1 MIPSSI
7 TSRIAPIARWL
18 QGWQWSLP
26 KLAASGAIAG
36 GVLLLFAALFSPWM
50 KVPLTPL
57 EVADA
62 PATILWK
69 SLLLAGL
76 FLALWFR
83 LQSRVTASLRTI
95 SFLPILLLS
104 YPQAVIV
111 FDSETS
117 GKLSWLQ
124 QQHDSITWL
133 GGDAFLAH
141 GTRYQGQT
149 PAVDMEEPPLRLAA
163 FRPPLMAPWSLG
175 IAEVPDLIWWLGY
188 NPAFCQFVSKGWICG
203 HLGLLLLLAG
213 WLGWRRKDNESGSR
227 AHDFRRCANT
237 FAISFLSWFALA
249 CIPIT
254 LASAAIKKARQDAL
268 NDQPAGGLAHLERA
282 CLYMPALRFDSGVIA
297 QKGSF
302 QSAIGDRDRPEARFQ
317 KLLALEQDG
326 YQHRAAELL
335 EELITEQPHSP
346 ELDRELTRT
355 LLRVAIDDFNAGNS
369 AEARRRIRMVCQL
382 EPTAIQALFHLQLL
396 ALQGDHLAEN
406 RRCREAIAD
415 VYRHF
420 QRREKKA
427 IISAGWLM
435 LAQGELESGSTL
447 AAAEAREFSRKP

>member
-1 MIPSSI
+1 MRPQSLV
-7 TSRIAPIARWL
+7 ARL
-18 QGWQWSLP
+18 PRLDIDWQWSLP
-26 KLAASGAIAG
+26 KIAAAGA
-36 GVLLLFAALFSPWM
+36 LLLGILLLIGALLLPWM
-50 KVPLTPL
+50 KVPLSPQNVT
-57 EVADA
+57 DA
-62 PATILWK
+62 PATLAWK
-69 SLLLAGL
+69 LFLAVGL
-76 FLALWFR
+76 FLALWLR
-83 LQSRVTASLRTI
+83 LRARIAAAMRVI

-117 GKLSWLQ
+117 GHLSWLQ
-124 QQHDSITWL
+124 QQHDTITWL

-163 FRPPLMAPWSLG
+163 FRPPLIAPWSLG

-188 NPAFCQFVSKGWICG
+188 NPAFCQFVSKGWVCG

-213 WLGWRRKDNESGSR
+213 WLGCRRKDDEHGSR
-227 AHDFRRCANT
+227 ANDFRRCANT
-237 FAISFLSWFALA
+237 FATSFFAWFILA

-254 LASAAIKKARQDAL
+254 LASSALKKARQDSL
-268 NDQPAGGLAHLERA
+268 NDEPAKGLAQLHRA
-282 CLYMPALRFDSGVIA
+282 CRYMPALRFDSGLIA

-302 QSAIGDRDRPEARFQ
+302 QSALGNNALPEARFQ
-317 KLLALEQDG
+317 NLLALERDG
-326 YQHRAAELL
+326 YQHRSAELL
-335 EELITEQPHSP
+335 EQLILEGPHRA
-346 ELDRELTRT
+346 EVNRELTRT

-369 AEARRRIRMVCQL
+369 AEARRRIRKVCQL

-406 RRCREAIAD
+406 RHCREAIANI
-415 VYRHF
+415 YQNF

-427 IISAGWLM
+427 VISAGWLM
-435 LAQGELESGSTL
+435 LAQGELESGTTL
-447 AAAEAREFSRKP
+447 AAAEAREKARKP